1 MSYHLRNVPLSY
13 PRTETPSVSHMN
25 SPPLFSPYHNLFSG
39 IPTYLPPPPPP
50 ISQSHLFFGNSR
62 FTPIMF
68 QYPVQPTS
76 LSMPLTPSHPTFSM
90 MYGMAPQ
97 QLPQADESH
106 RVVTIVSPRAQAY
119 PRSPSYAREY
129 SRSEVPLEKERTRF
143 TERDLF
149 EVEDRRESYSQ
160 NNTSSKNGGE
170 SADEECRSS
179 SVLRYTN
186 SADSTRKAATLTD
199 NKGRN
204 TFLCQEQESYPH
216 DSPLTFNIVHPPPS
230 LHRPITMSKAQ
241 RAQKTMP
248 PLLRIDSDSELG
260 IIQKPIQGESS
271 KLELRAHT
279 KASKFSHINNS
290 ELVTV
295 QYCKNPH
302 YNRTLKKNMQRKRRK
317 TSTSDSES
325 SEDETELLSAY

>member
-1 MSYHLRNVPLSY
+1 
-13 PRTETPSVSHMN
+13 
-25 SPPLFSPYHNLFSG
+25 
-39 IPTYLPPPPPP
+39 
-50 ISQSHLFFGNSR
+50 
-62 FTPIMF
+62 
-68 QYPVQPTS
+68 
-76 LSMPLTPSHPTFSM
+76 MPLTPSHPTFTAQNSFSM

-129 SRSEVPLEKERTRF
+129 SRSEVPLERERTRF

-160 NNTSSKNGGE
+160 NDASSKNGGE
-170 SADEECRSS
+170 SADKECRS

-199 NKGRN
+199 NEGRN

-216 DSPLTFNIVHPPPS
+216 DSPLTFNIVRPPPS
-230 LHRPITMSKAQ
+230 LHRPITMSTVIINHDKAQ
-241 RAQKTMP
+241 RVQKTMP

-260 IIQKPIQGESS
+260 ILQGESS
-271 KLELRAHT
+271 KFELRAHT
-279 KASKFSHINNS
+279 EASKFSHINNS

-302 YNRTLKKNMQRKRRK
+302 YNRTLKKNMQRKRIRRK
-317 TSTSDSES
+317 LALVT
-325 SEDETELLSAY
+325 LSAVKTKLNY